1 MISDYNKKRVFDALV
16 QLRMAKYAEDVGVIG
31 KMTKNSFYA
40 ANIELRKN
48 GEQPLSSPEIHLT
61 RKSIEHV
68 NDSRTNKDSMTVK
81 QIVNVMQRAL
91 NKRST
96 IDIDGAH
103 ETDRIK
109 ISNSDDIA
117 IIVRRDS
124 DGRAILVTVYKKE
137 KKKKAVR

>member
-1 MISDYNKKRVFDALV
+1 
-16 QLRMAKYAEDVGVIG
+16 
-31 KMTKNSFYA
+31 
-40 ANIELRKN
+40 
-48 GEQPLSSPEIHLT
+48 
-61 RKSIEHV
+61 
-68 NDSRTNKDSMTVK
+68 MTVK